1 MTAPAT
7 NTVSLAGF
15 SDQLAQAVESA
26 ARSIVAVHARERLAS
41 TGVHWRDGLIVT
53 TAATVRREQGI
64 EVTTSEGT
72 RVHATLV
79 GRDVAS
85 DLALL
90 RIESATVVPGATR
103 AEPGRLRPGN
113 LVMAVARLDGSGP
126 RVSFGAVS
134 RVGGAWRTWKG
145 GEYGALI
152 QSGFPLHPGFGGS
165 PLVDVEGHVHGINS
179 GGLSQ
184 ELTTTIPN
192 ETVERVLAH
201 LLATGSV
208 PRGWLGAALQPVRFS
223 EGQAGTAANRESG
236 LLIVGLAEGGP
247 AATSGLLVGDI
258 VLSVDGSDMHEPHD
272 VLDALERKTPGTVVS
287 FDLLR
292 GGARVIV
299 PVTIGARPQEKEGRR
314 RRSWSGR

>member
-1 MTAPAT
+1 MTAPDPHTA
-7 NTVSLAGF
+7 SLAGF
-15 SDQLAQAVESA
+15 SDQLAHAVESA

-64 EVTTSEGT
+64 EVTTPDGA
-72 RVHATLV
+72 RVCATLV
-79 GRDVAS
+79 GRDAAS

-90 RIESATVVPGATR
+90 RLEGPTLVPHAAR
-103 AEPGRLRPGN
+103 AEPGRLRPGH
-113 LVMAVARLDGSGP
+113 LVLAVARLDGTGP
-126 RVSFGAVS
+126 RVAFGAVS

-145 GEYGALI
+145 GEYSALI
-152 QSGFPLHPGFGGS
+152 QSGLPLHPGFGGS

-192 ETVERVLAH
+192 ETVERVLSH

-223 EGQAGTAANRESG
+223 EAQASTAANRESG
-236 LLIVGLAEGGP
+236 LLIVGLADGGP
-247 AATSGLLVGDI
+247 AVTSGLLVGDI
-258 VLSVDGSDMHEPHD
+258 VLSVDGRDMHEPHD
-272 VLDALERKTPGTVVS
+272 VLDTLERKTPGTVVS

-292 GGARVIV
+292 GGAHATVQ
-299 PVTIGARPQEKEGRR
+299 VTIGARPPEKEGRR